1 MNIFV
6 VVYIR
11 LYNIPI
17 GSGIIGAGTVHISS
31 ELTLPALYLIKHIS
45 RLSGVCP
52 VIQLWISV
60 RKFLEIKINV

>member
-1 MNIFV
+1 M
-6 VVYIR
+6 
-11 LYNIPI
+11 
-17 GSGIIGAGTVHISS
+17 
-31 ELTLPALYLIKHIS
+31 S

>member
-31 ELTLPALYLIKHIS
+31 ELLTLPALYLIKHIS

-52 VIQLWISV
+52 VIQL
-60 RKFLEIKINV
+60 

>member
-11 LYNIPI
+11 LYNIPT
-17 GSGIIGAGTVHISS
+17 GSGNIGTGTVHISS
-31 ELTLPALYLIKHIS
+31 ELIILSAPYLFKHMS

-52 VIQLWISV
+52 VIQL
-60 RKFLEIKINV
+60 

>member
-1 MNIFV
+1 LLLIKKIKQN
-6 VVYIR
+6 
-11 LYNIPI
+11 NIPI

-52 VIQLWISV
+52 VIQL
-60 RKFLEIKINV
+60 